1 MYEERFGLKTNPF
14 RLNAEGSA
22 VFTGPQQATIISSLH
37 KALAG
42 TDNVV
47 VVSGPA
53 GVGKTAIVNRAL
65 ETNKAH
71 QMAATIGRMRLGPD
85 EILELYKRA
94 GAILFRGFR
103 LTKKNFRTR
112 VDATAFG

>member
-85 EILELYKRA
+85 EILELLLAGFGVSRQPNSTSTIKRLS
-94 GAILFRGFR
+94 IMI
-103 LTKKNFRTR
+103 
-112 VDATAFG
+112 AT